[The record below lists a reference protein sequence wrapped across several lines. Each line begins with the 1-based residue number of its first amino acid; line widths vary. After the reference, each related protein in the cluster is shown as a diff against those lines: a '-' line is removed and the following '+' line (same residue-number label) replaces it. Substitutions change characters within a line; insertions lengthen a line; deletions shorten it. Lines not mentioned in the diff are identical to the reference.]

1 MKLFVII
8 LPTVILSCECANR
21 CNNDSTPIS
30 VVPGKPTILP
40 IATLSS
46 TDISIS
52 FDNAITSFE
61 FHKSIKGNVSLSIY
75 SDLDHTIGVTIASN
89 KSQCNITI
97 KTLPLCPP
105 GFSFDEKRKTCT
117 CLNLMKLYPI
127 FKCNHENFTAK
138 VLVDYCVNLDNNN
151 TLATRCPFAGL
162 QSDVYTLLE
171 QVNNRSF
178 CAGLNRHLSYCH
190 NCIDDHGVSVY
201 SDTFKCIY
209 CKSSRWSD
217 ILWYVAFETIPAS
230 IFFLFVLYFHIG
242 VTSGPANG
250 FIFFSQIVTMPFEV
264 TFLRFVTTLAITS
277 LSNFRYLTRV
287 FVDSVIDPYSIWS
300 LDFYRIVLN
309 DQICLSRGLRAIDVF
324 TLRYL
329 STLFPLLLLLCA
341 YVIIEL
347 QAMNVRPVL
356 WFLSIVCFPCMR
368 WRRVWKAKISILD
381 AFASYFLLSY
391 TKLMYI
397 SILLLSRTR
406 VLGSSD
412 SYYVPSVD
420 PSFKYFSKDHVP
432 FFILSVLFILT
443 FGAFPPL
450 LLTFYQH
457 KSCASC
463 LERVHVKR
471 PGLEQFVLAFQQC
484 YKDGTNGSVDRRFFA
499 GLYFVFR
506 VIIIAG
512 YTLQVSSFIVL
523 YKAVACIIFLF
534 ICAIS
539 QPYKKAV
546 YTFIDCLF
554 FAILALLSILQFYM
568 YTLLHQ
574 EGNVTRNFL
583 AYYFFLYIP
592 LLYMIIYVVCWLLR
606 YFKNRGSNRY
616 LLINNND
623 DNDKENEEREEHRGP
638 VHIDISPRPSITH
651 TEVSITELSQ
661 EDGLD
666 SDNANSETDP
676 LLKKQEMKIFSQ
688 HAATLSQEYFA
699 EY

>member
-1 MKLFVII
+1 MYYIVCLDAIRCPCSLFWVLATTVKMKLFVII
-8 LPTVILSCECANR
+8 LPTVILSCECVNR

-52 FDNAITSFE
+52 FDNPITSFE

-75 SDLDHTIGVTIASN
+75 SDLNCIIGVTIASN

-300 LDFYRIVLN
+300 LDGQSSSLTARMSRQKRPRAFSVDTTPSTNVPPSKRGVNKRTADKWLAEY
-309 DQICLSRGLRAIDVF
+309 DKKLSRCTIIVQRLSMVRLTFVPQHS
-324 TLRYL
+324 R
-329 STLFPLLLLLCA
+329 STLQQTC
-341 YVIIEL
+341 
-347 QAMNVRPVL
+347 
-356 WFLSIVCFPCMR
+356 
-368 WRRVWKAKISILD
+368 
-381 AFASYFLLSY
+381 
-391 TKLMYI
+391 T
-397 SILLLSRTR
+397 
-406 VLGSSD
+406 
-412 SYYVPSVD
+412 
-420 PSFKYFSKDHVP
+420 
-432 FFILSVLFILT
+432 
-443 FGAFPPL
+443 
-450 LLTFYQH
+450 
-457 KSCASC
+457 
-463 LERVHVKR
+463 
-471 PGLEQFVLAFQQC
+471 LEQCLCSRSSSLV
-484 YKDGTNGSVDRRFFA
+484 A
-499 GLYFVFR
+499 G
-506 VIIIAG
+506 
-512 YTLQVSSFIVL
+512 
-523 YKAVACIIFLF
+523 
-534 ICAIS
+534 
-539 QPYKKAV
+539 
-546 YTFIDCLF
+546 
-554 FAILALLSILQFYM
+554 
-568 YTLLHQ
+568 
-574 EGNVTRNFL
+574 
-583 AYYFFLYIP
+583 
-592 LLYMIIYVVCWLLR
+592 
-606 YFKNRGSNRY
+606 
-616 LLINNND
+616 
-623 DNDKENEEREEHRGP
+623 
-638 VHIDISPRPSITH
+638 
-651 TEVSITELSQ
+651 
-661 EDGLD
+661 
-666 SDNANSETDP
+666 
-676 LLKKQEMKIFSQ
+676 
-688 HAATLSQEYFA
+688 
-699 EY
+699 